1 MEINSKISTMQRRN
15 YIKNNPGQHLIIFVF
30 LLFISIT
37 VGIKSANAQD
47 EEKPSL
53 NTGPIEQQFDYM
65 VDKSS
70 NYEEYKVIKKAWV
83 YTFRSHFLDSLKSMR
98 TDISGKQALIHSKN
112 TRIDS
117 LNAEL
122 QQTREDLQT
131 AIKNRDSLTLLG
143 ISMYKNIYNGVMWTL
158 IAALIVALAVFIG
171 LFKRSNKIT
180 VQTRNDLDELKQ
192 EFEEHRRHSREQMEI
207 VKRKHLDEI
216 NKLRNSH

>member
-1 MEINSKISTMQRRN
+1 MQRRN